1 MKKLVYITLVL
12 LGLSVPLKSHSDQK
26 AAVNYTTQIEFLKK
40 DSVLIENHTLDSSY
54 FLAKSELLKRIENLK
69 AFSEFHAQKEAYDS
83 AFYYLLEHEN
93 LKDALLTDEGATLFS
108 EIEKKEHAKAIKEKL
123 KEIKQQKEKEANEV
137 LTFILSFVLGTG
149 VFVIILLVLKKR
161 NKESKEINEHLE
173 RKNRLIEKKNN
184 EILDSILYAKKIQDA
199 MLTSRTYIENIFKE
213 HLILYNPKDIIS
225 GDFYWAYNHERSKTL
240 YWATVDCTGHG
251 VPGALM
257 SMIGTVLL
265 NESVIIKKE
274 TNPDKILTQMNKYLK
289 RYINKTDSLYQTQDG
304 MDISFCKLN
313 SDNLTLETAGA
324 SQSIYILRNREL
336 KELKGDKITLGQDPL
351 GREIKEFSV
360 KTYPLKPNDL
370 IYTFTDGFTDQI
382 GGPQRK
388 KFKIG
393 ALKSL
398 LVEISHLP
406 MEKQKEH
413 LQNTLRQWKGGTPQL
428 DDILIMGVKV

>member
-1 MKKLVYITLVL
+1 MKKLVYKTLIL
-12 LGLSVPLKSHSDQK
+12 LILLASLKSQCK
-26 AAVNYTTQIEFLKK
+26 KVTTVNNTTQLEFLKK
-40 DSVLIENHTLDSSY
+40 DSILKESHALDSSY
-54 FLAKSELLKRIENLK
+54 FLAKSELIKRIENLK
-69 AFSEFHAQKEAYDS
+69 TFSELYAQKGAYDS
-83 AFYYLLEHEN
+83 AFHYLLEHEK
-93 LKDALLTDEGATLFS
+93 LKNALLTTGDVRLFS
-108 EIEKKEHAKAIKEKL
+108 AIKKKEHSDAKAAKL
-123 KEIKQQKEKEANEV
+123 KEIKLKKEEKANDV
-137 LTFILSFVLGTG
+137 LTFILYLVLGTS

-161 NKESKEINEHLE
+161 NKASREINEHLE

-199 MLTSRTYIENIFKE
+199 ILTSRTYIENIFKE

-225 GDFYWAYNHERSKTL
+225 GDFYWAYNNERSRTL

-324 SQSIYILRNREL
+324 SQSIYILRGREL

-360 KTYPLKPNDL
+360 HTYHLKQNDL

-382 GGPQRK
+382 GGPQNK

-393 ALKSL
+393 TLKSL
-398 LVEISHLP
+398 LIEISHLP
-406 MEKQKEH
+406 IVEQKEH
-413 LQNTLRQWKGGTPQL
+413 LQNTFRKWKGSTPQI
-428 DDILIMGVKV
+428 DDILIMGVRV